1 MINHIKSLAIAI
13 GRFLAD
19 RNLTGSCQPATH
31 LAELNSTELISQEIV
46 QPDFHG

>member
-1 MINHIKSLAIAI
+1 MNNALAIAV

-19 RNLTGSCQPATH
+19 RNLTGSYQLAAQ
-31 LAELNSTELISQEIV
+31 LAELNSTELMGQDIV